1 MTGQVAELREQLELA
16 RRQDPN
22 PNPSKRGDPNPSIAV
37 FSNTDPLT
45 LHEGVSQDREW
56 VGFEEEG
63 RHAGGGGPAG
73 EPGARGGGG
82 GGEGGSSGGCGGGR
96 VGDEVVAAAAG
107 GGAAFAAVIHYD
119 LVRPG
124 RLGGILDG

>member
-63 RHAGGGGPAG
+63 RHAGGAELTG
-73 EPGARGGGG
+73 RQ
-82 GGEGGSSGGCGGGR
+82 GR
-96 VGDEVVAAAAG
+96 VGSGGVGREEAAEVVGEVASEMKSLLQLLAEEP
-107 GGAAFAAVIHYD
+107 
-119 LVRPG
+119 LSP
-124 RLGGILDG
+124 L